1 MEEELIS
8 KKDILEVTGISYGQ
22 LYRWKRKNLLPED
35 WFIKKSSYTGQETYF
50 PKKKII
56 ERINKII
63 QLKDTMSLD
72 ELADIFSDK
81 ADLKAVNGEALIA
94 CGFIRK
100 EVLSIYENLMGKRE
114 IYGSKELLLMYILQ
128 EQIDLGKLTI
138 EEIQIMMN
146 IVNREYD
153 RLVNGDGT
161 LYMIRKRG
169 VAVCIAAF
177 KESIIVDESSDVISV
192 VNLKEILNK
201 IKFKMQYKD

>member
-56 ERINKII
+56 ERINEII

-81 ADLKAVNGEALIA
+81 ADLKAVNGEALLA
-94 CGFIRK
+94 CRFIRK

-161 LYMIRKRG
+161 LYMIRKSG

>member
-56 ERINKII
+56 ERINEII

-81 ADLKAVNGEALIA
+81 ADLKAVNGEALLA
-94 CGFIRK
+94 CRFIRK

-138 EEIQIMMN
+138 EEIHIMMD

-153 RLVNGDGT
+153 RLVDGDGT
-161 LYMIRKRG
+161 LYMIRKSG